1 MKISLQRLS
10 LNKSN
15 IKKNLPLPRQGRE
28 GEDDE
33 KEREGGRKR
42 VEGKEERLELPIFS
56 MLIFIIV
63 FRKFKCHKTK
73 IDGN

>member
-10 LNKSN
+10 LNKFN

-33 KEREGGRKR
+33 KEREGGRKEKGR
-42 VEGKEERLELPIFS
+42 GKG
-56 MLIFIIV
+56 
-63 FRKFKCHKTK
+63 RKA
-73 IDGN
+73 